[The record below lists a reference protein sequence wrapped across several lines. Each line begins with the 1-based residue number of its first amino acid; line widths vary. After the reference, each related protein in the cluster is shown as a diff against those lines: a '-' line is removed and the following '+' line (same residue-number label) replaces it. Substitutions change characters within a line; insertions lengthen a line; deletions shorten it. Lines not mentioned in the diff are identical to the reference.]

1 MARST
6 TEGEIYKTE
15 KEREFPGG
23 PLVRTHALTANDSG
37 LIPGLGT
44 KILQTAWCC
53 QKKKVIRLRRRAK
66 ERKRCQEGQVFQYIW
81 LREELFFLFATEP
94 IYLSVDLCILS
105 CCLVTKSCLTL
116 CNPMDCS
123 LPGSSV
129 LGISKARTLLEWVA
143 IFFRKPREKTQFTP
157 C

>member
-23 PLVRTHALTANDSG
+23 PVVRTHALTANDSG

-53 QKKKVIRLRRRAK
+53 QKKKKKSHKIEKASKGKEKVSRRASFPAYMV
-66 ERKRCQEGQVFQYIW
+66 ERGII
-81 LREELFFLFATEP
+81 LLFATEP
-94 IYLSVDLCILS
+94 IYSSVDLCILS
-105 CCLVTKSCLTL
+105 CCCLVTKSCLTL
-116 CNPMDCS
+116 CNPVDCS
-123 LPGSSV
+123 PPGSSV
-129 LGISKARTLLEWVA
+129 HGIL
-143 IFFRKPREKTQFTP
+143 
-157 C
+157 